1 MKTTSRYTTA
11 ILLVALVGAAIC
23 NAETLSISM
32 LDEKCIVERL
42 EDVADISGKLIEKQR
57 GVVSLE
63 LCVGYCKIPEL
74 RQRCNAVRYREEDG
88 SCQLFRISET
98 EYEDNYIEPDEG
110 ELYSVTSC
118 QEEEIIVRLPGT
130 NFNCTVNL
138 VNHRKLPGKMRNRQ
152 I

>member
-63 LCVGYCKIPEL
+63 L
-74 RQRCNAVRYREEDG
+74 EEDG

-118 QEEEIIVRLPGT
+118 QEEEEALASNEKFSEEIIVRLPGT